1 MGDLI
6 PNGIKFINPLLDLTS
21 GAAPWCSGQAYG
33 TLDPVTGVR
42 IPAGLPNPRLQ
53 SNFFTLLLLITIS
66 NFSKVMTMIRLIS
79 FDVWNTLLDINV
91 MIENLVK
98 ALSELL
104 KVPEEEIAEK
114 TIKTREEIKKIRK
127 SRSGD
132 PEKALEESQE
142 LLARALEVDVEI
154 VKRAVAK
161 ATLSVDER
169 IVLPEVKE
177 TLKKLHGKY
186 IITTTGNVMFWPST
200 YTRLILEKF
209 GLADYITKQFY
220 SDEIKAYKPMK
231 EAFLAPLRYFNVPPE
246 EAIHIGDTKAEDF
259 EGALNTGMH
268 ACWIDPETEKVE
280 QIHEKGFVVKNT
292 KDLLEVLQCF

>member
-1 MGDLI
+1 M
-6 PNGIKFINPLLDLTS
+6 
-21 GAAPWCSGQAYG
+21 
-33 TLDPVTGVR
+33 
-42 IPAGLPNPRLQ
+42 
-53 SNFFTLLLLITIS
+53 
-66 NFSKVMTMIRLIS
+66 VMAMIRLIS

-104 KVPEEEIAEK
+104 EVSEK
-114 TIKTREEIKKIRK
+114 DIMERILKTREEIKKIRK

-142 LLARALEVDVEI
+142 LLARALGVDIEI
-154 VKRAVAK
+154 VKRATAK

-177 TLKKLHGKY
+177 TLKKLHGNY
-186 IITTTGNVMFWPST
+186 IITTTGNVMFWSSS

-220 SDEIKAYKPMK
+220 SDETKAYKPMK
-231 EAFLAPLRYFNVPPE
+231 EAFLAPLRYFNVSPE

-259 EGALNTGMH
+259 EGALNAGMY
-268 ACWIDPETEKVE
+268 ACWINPETEKVE

-292 KDLLEVLQCF
+292 KDLLEVLHRL

>member
-1 MGDLI
+1 
-6 PNGIKFINPLLDLTS
+6 
-21 GAAPWCSGQAYG
+21 
-33 TLDPVTGVR
+33 
-42 IPAGLPNPRLQ
+42 
-53 SNFFTLLLLITIS
+53 
-66 NFSKVMTMIRLIS
+66 VMAMIRLIS

-104 KVPEEEIAEK
+104 EVSEEEIMEK
-114 TIKTREEIKKIRK
+114 ILKTREEIKKIRK

-142 LLARALEVDVEI
+142 LLARALEVDIEI
-154 VKRAVAK
+154 VKRAAAK
-161 ATLSVDER
+161 ATLTADGR

-177 TLKKLHGKY
+177 TLKKLHGQY
-186 IITTTGNVMFWPST
+186 IITTTGNVMFWPSS

-231 EAFLAPLRYFNVPPE
+231 EAFLAPLHYFNVSPN
-246 EAIHIGDTKAEDF
+246 EALHIGDTKAEDF
-259 EGALNTGMH
+259 EGALAVGMY
-268 ACWIDPETEKVE
+268 ACWINPAAGKIEK
-280 QIHEKGFVVKNT
+280 IHERGFVVRSI
-292 KDLLEVLQCF
+292 KDLLEVLSQL

>member
-1 MGDLI
+1 M
-6 PNGIKFINPLLDLTS
+6 
-21 GAAPWCSGQAYG
+21 
-33 TLDPVTGVR
+33 
-42 IPAGLPNPRLQ
+42 
-53 SNFFTLLLLITIS
+53 
-66 NFSKVMTMIRLIS
+66 VMAMIRLIS

-104 KVPEEEIAEK
+104 EVSEK
-114 TIKTREEIKKIRK
+114 DIMERTLKTREEIKKIRK

-142 LLARALEVDVEI
+142 LLARALGVDIEI
-154 VKRAVAK
+154 VKRATAK

-169 IVLPEVKE
+169 IVLPEVRE
-177 TLKKLHGKY
+177 TLKKLHGRY
-186 IITTTGNVMFWPST
+186 IITTTGNVMFWPSA

-209 GLADYITKQFY
+209 GLAEYITKQFY

-231 EAFLAPLRYFNVPPE
+231 DAFLAPLRYFNVSPE

-259 EGALNTGMH
+259 EGALNTGMY
-268 ACWIDPETEKVE
+268 ACWINSNVKKIER
-280 QIHEKGFVVKNT
+280 IHERGFMVKST
-292 KDLLEVLQCF
+292 TDILKILQEI